1 MSRSIDIRQHI
12 VSIYPSSLSEKG
24 SIFPFST
31 NDITRLPFPWTHLC
45 STDRQQFCLPVVIAD
60 HRHCAAVQRT
70 CLKHYDDA
78 DDDDDDD
85 DDGHN
90 DNDDDQ
96 KVIAADGADDVNNAH
111 KADTG
116 VVHPPQAHVWRSCM
130 I

>member
-1 MSRSIDIRQHI
+1 M
-12 VSIYPSSLSEKG
+12 PCL
-24 SIFPFST
+24 PFSS
-31 NDITRLPFPWTHLC
+31 THLS
-45 STDRQQFCLPVVIAD
+45 STDWQQFCLPVVIAD

-78 DDDDDDD
+78 DDGDDS
-85 DDGHN
+85 HN

-96 KVIAADGADDVNNAH
+96 KVIAADADGADDVNDSH

-116 VVHPPQAHVWRSCM
+116 VVHPPQPHVRRSCM